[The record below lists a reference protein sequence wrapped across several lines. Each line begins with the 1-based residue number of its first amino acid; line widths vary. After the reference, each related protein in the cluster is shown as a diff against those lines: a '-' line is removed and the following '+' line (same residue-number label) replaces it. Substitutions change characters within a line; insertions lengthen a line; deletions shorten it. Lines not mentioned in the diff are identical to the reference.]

1 MINLESKLSLSCE
14 SKRFLNTLWRSI
26 ALYFRHFAIAL
37 LALYQSEKISSLVI
51 SAFEIT
57 RLDIFSDW
65 YKAKRAIAKCLKYKA
80 ILRQSV
86 LRKRL
91 DSHDNDNFDSKLI
104 TASDLEQAELE
115 IIRLVQKESFR
126 EDMKILS
133 LLDHGSD
140 LSSDHTKIRKRKLR
154 QTSLARL
161 DPFIDQ
167 NGILRVGGRLAQSSL
182 DYHVKHPAILP
193 RNSHI
198 SKLVISYFHEK
209 VAHQARSTTVN
220 EIRSNGYWVI
230 GCSNAVSE
238 LIYKCVT
245 CRKLRGKF
253 RGQKMSDL
261 PIDRIEPT
269 PPFTCVGVDFF
280 GPWYVKDGRKQLKRY
295 GALFTC
301 LVVRAIHIEVA
312 LSLSTD
318 SFINALRRFLAIRG
332 PIRLLQ
338 SDCDT
343 NFIGLKSEQMRA
355 GEEFDKNR
363 IKEFL
368 LQKGCDYIEYKM
380 NVPKASHMG
389 GAWERQIRTVR
400 NILNAL
406 LKTNS
411 SQLDDDSLRTLMYE
425 VSAIVNS
432 RPLTTDNVNDPL
444 SLKPLSP
451 NQILTFKSEVLLPP
465 PGDFDE
471 SDLYSRKMW
480 RRVQHF
486 TSEFWKR
493 WQKEYIHNLQ
503 VRQKW
508 TKPEP
513 NLEVN
518 DIVLVSDV
526 DLPRGQW
533 QLGCVVETFPSKDG
547 LVRSVKVLFGNSN
560 LSNKGKCMSPKK
572 VLMRPVHK
580 LVLLLKGN

>member
-1 MINLESKLSLSCE
+1 M
-14 SKRFLNTLWRSI
+14 
-26 ALYFRHFAIAL
+26 
-37 LALYQSEKISSLVI
+37 
-51 SAFEIT
+51 
-57 RLDIFSDW
+57 
-65 YKAKRAIAKCLKYKA
+65 
-80 ILRQSV
+80 
-86 LRKRL
+86 
-91 DSHDNDNFDSKLI
+91 
-104 TASDLEQAELE
+104 EQAELE

-312 LSLSTD
+312 VSLSTD

-332 PIRLLQ
+332 PIRLLR
-338 SDCDT
+338 SDCGT

-411 SQLDDDSLRTLMYE
+411 SQLDDDSLRTQMYE

-480 RRVQHF
+480 RRVQHL

-526 DLPRGQW
+526 DLSRGQW

-560 LSNKGKCMSPKK
+560 LSNKGKRMSPKK